1 MKQLYFFIAFLSF
14 ANYSFGQVGIN
25 TTTPNAQLEI
35 KSSNQATPANTDGV
49 IIPKID
55 AFPASNPTA
64 AQDGMMVYLTT
75 NSGVNLAGFYYW
87 NNATNSWKSVSGISS
102 ETDPEVS
109 VFVAN
114 AVPYYNGTT
123 LVAGVMVD
131 NGTNVGVGIT
141 PTPGNKLHVDGKTL
155 TSILE
160 VQNKTTT
167 DRFRVISG
175 AVDKYVLQSDP
186 NGNATWVNPNS
197 LLITENDPQ
206 VSSTT
211 ANKIPK
217 YNGTTLVDGT
227 IFDNGTNVGVGTNN
241 PQSKMEIEGADN
253 PLELKLSSTSGFGA
267 SRLSFIS
274 DKDTNNEWRPAYIE
288 SGDNA
293 TGAFWGRLDFYTNGV
308 GAGNKFGALR
318 AMSISN
324 GNLGIGYTN
333 PSEKLEVN
341 GKTKTTNL
349 QITNGATANYV
360 LQSDAVGNGNWVNN
374 NGGFSHYL
382 GELYLGG
389 VIFELH
395 KEADGLEH
403 GLVVALTE
411 SLPLAWQSTVTV
423 TNSTRTW
430 DGVYNTNLMTD
441 SPVRTYVNSL
451 GIGWYLPSIDEIN
464 ILFNNSFYVNKSL
477 YVSGNTILNNT
488 FVYWTS
494 NEYIIYGGT
503 YAYSKFPSEYPGLSP
518 RTKTAP
524 AYTRAIRSF

>member
-1 MKQLYFFIAFLSF
+1 MKQLYFFISFLSF
-14 ANYSFGQVGIN
+14 ANYSIAQVGIN

-35 KSSNQATPANTDGV
+35 KSSNQASPSNTDG
-49 IIPKID
+49 ILIPKID
-55 AFPASNPTA
+55 AFPATNPTV
-64 AQDGMMVYLTT
+64 AQNGMMVYLTQIV
-75 NSGVNLAGFYYW
+75 GVNQPGFYYW
-87 NNATNSWKSVSGISS
+87 NNTTSTWKSVTGIST

-131 NGTNVGVGIT
+131 NGTNVGVGTT
-141 PTPGNKLHVDGKTL
+141 PTAGNKLEVAGKTL

-160 VQNKTTT
+160 VTNKTTT
-167 DRFRVISG
+167 DRFRMISG
-175 AVDKYVLQSDP
+175 GVDKYVLQSDP

-197 LLITENDPQ
+197 LLITETDPQ

-217 YNGTTLVDGT
+217 YNGTTLVDGI
-227 IFDNGTNVGVGTNN
+227 IFDNGTNIGVGTTN
-241 PQSKMEIEGADN
+241 PQSKMEIVGADN

-293 TGAFWGRLDFYTNGV
+293 TGAFWGRLDFYTNCN
-308 GAGNKFGALR
+308 GAGNKFGATR
-318 AMSISN
+318 AMSVAN

-333 PSEKLEVN
+333 PSDKLEVN

-360 LQSDAVGNGNWVNN
+360 LQSDAAGNGSWVNN
-374 NGGFSHYL
+374 NGGFTHYL

-403 GLVVALTE
+403 GLVVSTTQG
-411 SLPLAWQSTVTV
+411 SGSWQT
-423 TNSTRTW
+423 TNSLVGANRSE
-430 DGVYNTNLMTD
+430 DGSFNTNLMTN
-441 SPVRTYVNSL
+441 SPAKDYVATL
-451 GIGWYLPSIDEIN
+451 GVGWYIPSVDEM
-464 ILFNNSFYVNKSL
+464 YKL
-477 YVSGNTILNNT
+477 YSNAYIVQKTLRAGGYTLLNHEN
-488 FVYWTS
+488 YIWTS
-494 NEYIIYGGT
+494 TENAIGHATQMYG
-503 YAYSKFPSEYPGLSP
+503 YSLSFGVN
-518 RTKTAP
+518 TKEVSMFV
-524 AYTRAIRSF
+524 RGIKSF